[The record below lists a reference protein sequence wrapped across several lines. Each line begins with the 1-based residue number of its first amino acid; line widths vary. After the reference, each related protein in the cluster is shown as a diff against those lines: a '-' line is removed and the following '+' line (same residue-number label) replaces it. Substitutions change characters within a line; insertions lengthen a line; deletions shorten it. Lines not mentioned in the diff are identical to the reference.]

1 MWVQASVS
9 VIGVHLP
16 AQVAHERHQVVV
28 DLHQKRHSQ
37 HLSTHER
44 YDKQMDRWMERRI
57 DKQLEIWVDISM
69 LQPAYVQNTFD
80 AGSDMQ
86 A

>member
-1 MWVQASVS
+1 VWVQASVS

-28 DLHQKRHSQ
+28 DLHQERHSQ

-44 YDKQMDRWMERRI
+44 YDKQMDRWMERWI
-57 DKQLEIWVDISM
+57 DKQIEI
-69 LQPAYVQNTFD
+69 
-80 AGSDMQ
+80 
-86 A
+86 